1 MAQSPYSTLMN
12 LFRPL
17 NLNGRRFAGKGRA
30 QYDFKCDVRSFGA
43 WCISVFSLTNCNCR
57 PTADGIK
64 TTMMLATAS
73 QDAVGPSGSCM
84 RRSLMCFAAHNFAQD
99 LTGTTID
106 LKPIEM
112 SWQGEL
118 DLMQLPP
125 PPLLL
130 LLPLRN

>member
-1 MAQSPYSTLMN
+1 VFCSPQLC
-12 LFRPL
+12 
-17 NLNGRRFAGKGRA
+17 AG
-30 QYDFKCDVRSFGA
+30 C
-43 WCISVFSLTNCNCR
+43 
-57 PTADGIK
+57 
-64 TTMMLATAS
+64 
-73 QDAVGPSGSCM
+73 
-84 RRSLMCFAAHNFAQD
+84 
-99 LTGTTID
+99 TTID